1 MQIIENGSIINTKGG
16 KLKMKRFLSMV
27 LVLALC
33 LAFLPVQS
41 AKADTDVNIYE
52 FDFTTLTDKQ
62 VEEAYFGTYYADGYG
77 EYYEVREDRWAFLW
91 EDNTEILEW
100 NYKGVVTVDDVE
112 LYNGEDWSVKSV
124 KVKALKFESENIVF
138 YIMPQLEESEYGGDT
153 NYLCRVEYDK
163 TTGEKIRSF
172 PLPPRMIG
180 FKTYD
185 HGTFPDDISLS
196 EVLGM
201 VLDGKEIPRIF
212 DYNTGEEITEEVKT
226 EDITTEESKTDDTTE
241 DTTTDDATAD
251 TTTEEPKTDD
261 VTTDTS
267 DKQSTTEKTEKKV
280 VKKTSDGREVYEG
293 EQVYIVK
300 KGDCLWNIA
309 EQLLGNGA
317 RYRELFTRNNGI
329 VKQARVIFVGQEIIV
344 PAK

>member
-1 MQIIENGSIINTKGG
+1 MKV
-16 KLKMKRFLSMV
+16 MKRFLSMV

-41 AKADTDVNIYE
+41 AKADTDVNIRE
-52 FDFTTLTDKQ
+52 FDFTTLTDEQ
-62 VEEAYFGTYYADGYG
+62 VEEAYFGTYYYLGY
-77 EYYEVREDRWAFLW
+77 EAYCEVREDRWVYVNKG
-91 EDNTEILEW
+91 NTEIYEW

-124 KVKALKFESENIVF
+124 KVKALKFESENSVF

-153 NYLCRVEYDK
+153 NYLCCVEYDK
-163 TTGEKIRSF
+163 TTEEKIDSF

-180 FKTYD
+180 FETNDY
-185 HGTFPDDISLS
+185 GTFPNGISLS

-201 VLDGKEIPRIF
+201 VLDGKEIPRTF
-212 DYNTGEEITEEVKT
+212 DHNTGEEITEEVKT
-226 EDITTEESKTDDTTE
+226 ED
-241 DTTTDDATAD
+241 

-261 VTTDTS
+261 TTEEPTTDDITTDTS
-267 DKQSTTEKTEKKV
+267 DKESTTEKPEKKV

-309 EQLLGNGA
+309 KQLLGNGA

-344 PAK
+344 PVK

>member
-1 MQIIENGSIINTKGG
+1 
-16 KLKMKRFLSMV
+16 MKRFLSMV

-41 AKADTDVNIYE
+41 AKADTDVNIRE
-52 FDFTTLTDKQ
+52 FDFTTLTDEQ

-112 LYNGEDWSVKSV
+112 LYSEGWSVKSV
-124 KVKALKFESENIVF
+124 KVKALKFERENSVF

-185 HGTFPDDISLS
+185 HGTFPNGISLS

-226 EDITTEESKTDDTTE
+226 EDTTAEEPKTDDTTE
-241 DTTTDDATAD
+241 EPTTDDI
-251 TTTEEPKTDD
+251 
-261 VTTDTS
+261 TTDTS
-267 DKQSTTEKTEKKV
+267 DKESTTEKPEKKV

-317 RYRELFTRNNGI
+317 RYRELFTRNNG
-329 VKQARVIFVGQEIIV
+329 VVQQARVIFVGQEIIV
-344 PAK
+344 PVK